1 MNNNDYTQKERL
13 VNNTINSK
21 IIYTVK
27 EVSKILQTNID
38 YVYSLRKSGLL
49 TFIKIGQYKIR
60 HESLIRFL
68 EMYDGY
74 DLTDPFN
81 IKKLN
86 DN

>member
-1 MNNNDYTQKERL
+1 MNNNDYTQKEEF
-13 VNNTINSK
+13 VNNTISSQ

-27 EVSKILQTNID
+27 EVSQILKTNID
-38 YVYSLRKSGLL
+38 YVYSLRKAGLL
-49 TFIKIGQYKIR
+49 PFIKIGQYKVM
-60 HESLIRFL
+60 HKSLIQFL
-68 EMYDGY
+68 EKYEGY